1 MRIALVGVLGAAGAL
16 SRYAIGTA
24 VGVTS
29 FPWAT
34 LAINVVGAFLLG
46 VVLVA
51 GPVRWDEDLV
61 VAVGVGFLGAFTT
74 FSTFGVETHT
84 LLRDE
89 RVAAAAAYVVASVV
103 LGVAA
108 AALGWSAGRAW
119 TPDRATPYCCL
130 AATCSSPSC
139 QRAAAH
145 RRLER
150 RLR

>member
-16 SRYAIGTA
+16 SRYAVGSV

-34 LAINVVGAFLLG
+34 LGINVAGSFLLG
-46 VVLVA
+46 LVLVA
-51 GPVRWDEDLV
+51 GPVRWDEDLA
-61 VAVGVGFLGAFTT
+61 VAAGVGFLGAFTT

-89 RVAAAAAYVVASVV
+89 RIGAAAAYVVASVV

-108 AALGWSAGRAW
+108 AALGWSVGRA
-119 TPDRATPYCCL
+119 TT
-130 AATCSSPSC
+130 
-139 QRAAAH
+139 
-145 RRLER
+145 
-150 RLR
+150 